1 MNQMQSL
8 TPSGSEK
15 EHVLG
20 KKELLRPIPRSTKKV
35 RSAELKWPVRFSKI
49 CHGSSSL
56 GTQKIVAHSE
66 VTFFRS
72 NLCH

>member
-20 KKELLRPIPRSTKKV
+20 KKEFLRPIPPRSTKKV
-35 RSAELKWPVRFSKI
+35 RSAELKWPVRF
-49 CHGSSSL
+49 
-56 GTQKIVAHSE
+56 
-66 VTFFRS
+66 
-72 NLCH
+72 